1 MTKQEPFTA
10 TFKLDKETRNTV
22 RYAEQAQ
29 DQRAAI
35 GMLYVQKSELE
46 EPYPKRIRVTIE
58 VQE

>member
-1 MTKQEPFTA
+1 MTTKEPFRA

-22 RYAEQAQ
+22 RYAEEAEE
-29 DQRAAI
+29 QRAVV
-35 GMLYVQKSELE
+35 GMLYVQKSELK